1 MTTPNLEQIIAE
13 PDEADI
19 DASLALDGFDASER
33 YPEHGH
39 DALRVAY
46 RSGWSDVV
54 AAIRD
59 SGLTVIATGGADETE
74 PEHLFFAADVIERL
88 HHDVEDADSQTVSA
102 WRLRDRAHTI
112 GCERRPAQAAERNNP

>member
-1 MTTPNLEQIIAE
+1 MTTPNH
-13 PDEADI
+13 DEEALVALVASAIQAGRYSGHMFPATHSLDFADARRI
-19 DASLALDGFDASER
+19 
-33 YPEHGH
+33 
-39 DALRVAY
+39 
-46 RSGWSDVV
+46 V

-102 WRLRDRAHTI
+102 WWLRDRAHTI
-112 GCERRPAQAAERNNP
+112 GCERRAAQVAERNNP